1 MKNILNFSEAFNI
14 GLHAMAVLGVSDTKK
29 IPVKD
34 LAKTIC
40 ASDNHLSKV
49 MQRLS
54 KANLVSSING
64 PSGGFFII
72 KPVDSIRILDIYEAI
87 EGNLPVSNC
96 MFLKKIC
103 NKKYCP
109 MGTLI
114 EQVSNTVLNYFSNTK
129 LSEIIKQ

>member
-14 GLHAMAVLGVSDTKK
+14 GLHAMAILGTSNEKK
-29 IPVKD
+29 VTVKD

-54 KANLVSSING
+54 KASLVSSING
-64 PSGGFFII
+64 PNGGFYII
-72 KPVDSIRILDIYEAI
+72 KPLDGIKIIDIYEAI
-87 EGNLPVSNC
+87 EGKLPVSNC

-103 NKKYCP
+103 KKN
-109 MGTLI
+109 I
-114 EQVSNTVLNYFSNTK
+114 VL
-129 LSEIIKQ
+129 